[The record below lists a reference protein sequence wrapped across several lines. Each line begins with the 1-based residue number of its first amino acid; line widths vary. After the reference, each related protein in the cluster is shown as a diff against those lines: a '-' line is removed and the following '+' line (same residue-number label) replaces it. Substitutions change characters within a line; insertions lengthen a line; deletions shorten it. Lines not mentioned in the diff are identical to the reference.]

1 MRKTL
6 LSAVLGVWC
15 LFLFSG
21 NYPLYGAKAGKRP
34 KIGVV
39 LSGGGAKGFAHIP
52 VLRTL
57 EELNIPVD
65 YIGGTSMGS
74 TVAALYAMGYS
85 VDELEKIAR
94 DTNWYYYFQNRS
106 DRENES
112 LRQKL
117 YFKEYPFTFDI
128 SSEGISVPR
137 GFVNGQRIG
146 LFLSRLTWEYQHV
159 KDFHKLPV
167 PFLCVATDFEK
178 GEGVVFDK
186 GNIAESLR
194 ASMAIPSVFNPV
206 EIDDRVF
213 LDGGVVNN
221 FPVKEVRE
229 MGADIIIGIDVS
241 GRLYKKDDL
250 DSLPKIMEQ
259 SISFLG
265 ERKTMEQR
273 KLCDI
278 LIIPE
283 VNDMG
288 AQDFGRTDE
297 ILKRGEK
304 ATQLQMDKL
313 IKLSK
318 QLKAY
323 NIGKSG
329 NAEKE
334 RGGEITAHRIF
345 LHGLGRVSKSIVKQY
360 LDIEPGDTVT
370 PDKIDK
376 GINAIY
382 GLNFFE
388 RIRYDLESEN
398 GINSLHIY
406 FIERPE
412 SHLYFGVAY
421 DTDVNAAALLGL
433 QFNNAGLKNSE
444 LILKGR
450 FGDYSRFEGAY
461 LVYTPIDPGVWIELN
476 SFVYNL
482 DFNYYSEGKLREVYD
497 FWHQATTISLNT
509 FYSNWI
515 LLSFGMRKEFY
526 FIDGEII
533 DPGSR
538 SRYEFD
544 ILSFYA
550 MMKIDTLDDYTF
562 PRKGFYLRAQADY
575 VTTDFSYYDRMSG
588 TGKFERNMVVTR
600 IAIPLVRRFA
610 FQSGFSA
617 SSLTEDVAPPS
628 YWFAMGGYQRY
639 EDWIYP
645 LNGYELMEKTGR
657 HGWVYYLDIQYEPF
671 NDFFITVKWN
681 EGKVVDDI
689 NELYKYRDTD
699 AGYGFSLGYRTP
711 FGPMQAGVFRK
722 AWERD
727 YSGYFNIGFVF

>member
-6 LSAVLGVWC
+6 LSFALVAVLLI
-15 LFLFSG
+15 LFLYGFSV
-21 NYPLYGAKAGKRP
+21 YGAEPGKRP
-34 KIGVV
+34 RIGVV

-52 VLRTL
+52 ALRIL
-57 EELNIPVD
+57 EQLNIPVD

-74 TVAALYAMGYS
+74 TVAALYAMGYT

-106 DRENES
+106 DRKNES

-117 YFKEYPFTFDI
+117 YFKEFPFTFDI

-159 KDFHKLPV
+159 KDFHKFPV
-167 PFLCVATDFEK
+167 PFLCVATDFER
-178 GEGVVFDK
+178 GEGVVLDK

-221 FPVKEVRE
+221 FPVKEVRG

-265 ERKTMEQR
+265 ERMTMEQR
-273 KLCDI
+273 ELCDI

-297 ILKRGEK
+297 IIKRGEQ
-304 ATQLQMDKL
+304 ATLLQIDKL
-313 IKLSK
+313 IKLSE

-323 NIGKSG
+323 DIAKTGNI
-329 NAEKE
+329 EKE
-334 RGGEITAHRIF
+334 RAGEIIAHRVY
-345 LHGLGRVSKSIVKQY
+345 LHGLKRVSKSIVKQY
-360 LDIEPGDTVT
+360 LDIKPGDAVT
-370 PDKIDK
+370 PDKIEE
-376 GINAIY
+376 GINAVY
-382 GLNFFE
+382 GLTFFE
-388 RIRYDLESEN
+388 RIRYEIASEN
-398 GINSLHIY
+398 SVNSLHIY
-406 FIERPE
+406 FEERPE

-421 DTDVNAAALLGL
+421 DTDVNAAALLGI
-433 QFNNAGLKNSE
+433 QVSNAGLKNSE
-444 LILKGR
+444 LILKAR
-450 FGDYSRFEGAY
+450 FGSYSGFDGSY
-461 LVYTPIDPGVWIELN
+461 LVYTPIDPGVWIDIN
-476 SFVYNL
+476 AKVYNI
-482 DFNYYSEGKLREVYD
+482 DYNYYSEGNLREVYD
-497 FWHQATTISLNT
+497 FLHQSTALSLNT
-509 FYSNWI
+509 FYSNWV

-526 FIDGEII
+526 YIDGEIV
-533 DPGSR
+533 DPASR
-538 SRYEFD
+538 NRYEFD
-544 ILSFYA
+544 IFSFYA
-550 MMKIDTLDDYTF
+550 MMQIDTLDDYTF
-562 PRKGFYLRAQADY
+562 PRKGFFLRAQADY
-575 VTTDFSYYDRMSG
+575 VTNDFSYHKSFNG
-588 TGKFERNMVVTR
+588 AEKFERNMVVSR
-600 IAIPLVRRFA
+600 IAIPLGRWFA
-610 FQSGFSA
+610 FQTGFST
-617 SSLTEDVAPPS
+617 STVSEDVTPPS
-628 YWFAMGGYQRY
+628 YWFVMGGYQRY

-645 LNGYELMEKTGR
+645 LEGYDLMERTGK
-657 HGWVYYLDIQYEPF
+657 HGWVYYLGIQYEIIS
-671 NDFFITVKWN
+671 DVFITAKWN
-681 EGKVVDDI
+681 EGKAVDDI
-689 NELYKYRDTD
+689 NELYRYRDTD
-699 AGYGFSLGYRTP
+699 AAYGLSLGFRTP
-711 FGPMQAGVFRK
+711 LGPMQAALFRK
-722 AWERD
+722 AHERD